1 MRWLLT
7 ALQKAASSTGGFSR
21 YLGGVC
27 PLGGVPDGG
36 GFELGAPTPLGGIV
50 VRLGGAVVVVA
61 PEIPPMPFVP
71 VLAPPLAGA
80 AMFSPIALPLT
91 TSSTRRLS

>member
-1 MRWLLT
+1 MRWLPI

-21 YLGGVC
+21 YLGRVC

-36 GFELGAPTPLGGIV
+36 FELGVPIPLDGIV

-61 PEIPPMPFVP
+61 PEIPPIPFVP
-71 VLAPPLAGA
+71 VLAPPPAG